1 MNILI
6 GFLLSLFVGSAL
18 AAEGDVPIE
27 QSNGS
32 ITTQAISG
40 DVTLTA
46 TGVATVQAVNGSATR
61 PWQYER
67 TITNPADTDDW
78 LWFKADTALT
88 MTAVDCVAQGT
99 TPSITVD
106 IQECDA
112 DGGNCATSL
121 SSAITC
127 DGGNDTGTI
136 VDSVIDSGDWMKIL
150 LGAPSGTV
158 DAISVQIYGTK
169 AL

>member
-6 GFLLSLFVGSAL
+6 GFLLSLFIGSAV

-27 QSNGS
+27 QSNGR
-32 ITTQAISG
+32 INTQTISG

-46 TGVATVQAVNGSATR
+46 AGVATVQAVNGVATR

-67 TITNPADTDDW
+67 TITSPADTDDW
-78 LWFKADTALT
+78 LWFKAEAVLT
-88 MTAVDCVAQGT
+88 IVSVSCVAQGT

-106 IQECDA
+106 IQECDS
-112 DGGNCATSL
+112 DGANCSTSL

-127 DGGNDTGTI
+127 DGGNNTGTI
-136 VDSVIDSGDWMKIL
+136 TDSTIDSGDWVKML

-158 DAISVQIYGTK
+158 DAVSVQIAGTR